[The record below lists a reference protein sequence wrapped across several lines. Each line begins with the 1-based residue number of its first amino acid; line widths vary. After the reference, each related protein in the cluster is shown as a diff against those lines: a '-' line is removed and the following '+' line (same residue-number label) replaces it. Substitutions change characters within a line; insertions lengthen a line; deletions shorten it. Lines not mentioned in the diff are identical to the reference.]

1 MILIGVCGGTASG
14 KTTLSNK
21 ISEYLTNLNFSA
33 NEISLDNY
41 YKDLSDKS
49 YEERCNVNF
58 DSPESIDI
66 ELFYQHL
73 SALKKGEDVNI
84 PIYSYKLHNRTN
96 RTKLVVSCNFLITE
110 GLFIFHEEK
119 LRKCFDLK
127 IYLDIDYKTRFNR
140 RLKRDVMERGR
151 DRDEVENRFK
161 STIDIMHHKY
171 VDKTKEYADVILKSN
186 DNFEIIEQAL
196 NSFLN
201 ELEK

>member
-1 MILIGVCGGTASG
+1 MILIGICGGTASG

-21 ISEYLTNLNFSA
+21 ISEYLKDLNFSA

-41 YKDLSDKS
+41 YKDLSDIS
-49 YEERCNVNF
+49 FEERCNVNF

-73 SALKKGEDVNI
+73 CALKKGKDVNI
-84 PIYSYKLHNRTN
+84 PIYSYKIHNRTK
-96 RTKLVVSCNFLITE
+96 RTKLVANSDFLITE
-110 GLFIFHEEK
+110 GLFIFLEER

-140 RLKRDVMERGR
+140 RLHRDVLERGR

-161 STIDIMHHKY
+161 NTIDLMHQKY
-171 VDKTKEYADVILKSN
+171 VDKTREYADVILKSN
-186 DNFEIIEQAL
+186 DNFETIEQAL

-201 ELEK
+201 EFEK

>member
-1 MILIGVCGGTASG
+1 MILIGICGGTASG

-21 ISEYLTNLNFSA
+21 ISEYLKKLNFSA
-33 NEISLDNY
+33 YEISLDNY
-41 YKDLSDKS
+41 YNDLSDIS
-49 YEERCNVNF
+49 FEERCKVNF

-73 SALKKGEDVNI
+73 CALKKGENVNI
-84 PIYSYKLHNRTN
+84 PIYSYKLHNRTK
-96 RTKLVVSCNFLITE
+96 RTKLIVSSNFLITE
-110 GLFIFHEEK
+110 GLFIFLEER
-119 LRKCFDLK
+119 LWKCFDLM

-140 RLKRDVMERGR
+140 RLDRDVLERGR

-161 STIDIMHHKY
+161 TTIDIMHHKY

-186 DNFEIIEQAL
+186 DNFEIVEQAL

-201 ELEK
+201 EFEK

>member
-1 MILIGVCGGTASG
+1 MILIGICGGTASG

-41 YKDLSDKS
+41 YKDLSEIS
-49 YEERCNVNF
+49 FEERCNVNF

-73 SALKKGEDVNI
+73 CALKKGEDVNI
-84 PIYSYKLHNRTN
+84 PIYSYKIHNRTK
-96 RTKLVVSCNFLITE
+96 RTKLVVSSNFLITE

-119 LRKCFDLK
+119 LRKCFNLK

-140 RLKRDVMERGR
+140 RLKRDVIERGR

-161 STIDIMHHKY
+161 STIEMMHHKY

>member
-1 MILIGVCGGTASG
+1 MILIGICGGTASG

-41 YKDLSDKS
+41 YKDLSHLS
-49 YEERCNVNF
+49 FEERCNVNF

-73 SALKKGEDVNI
+73 CALKKGEDVNT
-84 PIYSYKLHNRTN
+84 PIYSYNLHNRTKQ
-96 RTKLVVSCNFLITE
+96 TKLVVSSNFLITE
-110 GLFIFHEEK
+110 GLFIFLEER

-127 IYLDIDYKTRFNR
+127 IYLDIDHKTRFER
-140 RLKRDVMERGR
+140 RLHRDVLERGR
-151 DRDEVENRFK
+151 DKDEVENRFK
-161 STIDIMHHKY
+161 STIDVMHQKY

-186 DNFEIIEQAL
+186 DNFEIMEQAL

-201 ELEK
+201 GFEK

>member
-1 MILIGVCGGTASG
+1 MILIGICGGTASG

-21 ISEYLTNLNFSA
+21 ISEYLKNLNYSV
-33 NEISLDNY
+33 NDISLDNY
-41 YKDLSDKS
+41 YKDLSSISFK
-49 YEERCNVNF
+49 ERCNVNF

-73 SALKKGEDVNI
+73 CVLKKGENVNI
-84 PIYSYKLHNRTN
+84 PIYSYKLHNRTKK
-96 RTKLVVSCNFLITE
+96 TKLVAISNFLIIE

-119 LRKCFDLK
+119 LRRCFDLK
-127 IYLDIDYKTRFNR
+127 IFLDVDYKTRFNR
-140 RLKRDVMERGR
+140 RLRRDIIERGR
-151 DRDEVENRFK
+151 NKDEVENRFK
-161 STIDIMHHKY
+161 STIDVMHYKY

>member
-1 MILIGVCGGTASG
+1 MILIGICGGTASG

-21 ISEYLTNLNFSA
+21 ISEYLKDLNFSA

-41 YKDLSDKS
+41 YKDLSDIS
-49 YEERCNVNF
+49 FEERCNVNF

-73 SALKKGEDVNI
+73 CALKKGNDVKI
-84 PIYSYKLHNRTN
+84 PVYSYKIHNRTK
-96 RTKLVVSCNFLITE
+96 RTRLVANSDFLITE
-110 GLFIFHEEK
+110 GLFIFLEER

-140 RLKRDVMERGR
+140 RLHRDVLERGR
-151 DRDEVENRFK
+151 DRNEIENRFK
-161 STIDIMHHKY
+161 STIDVMHHKY
-171 VDKTKEYADVILKSN
+171 VDKTREYADVILKSN

-201 ELEK
+201 EFEK

>member
-1 MILIGVCGGTASG
+1 MILIGICGGTASG

-21 ISEYLTNLNFSA
+21 ISKYLTNLNFSA

-41 YKDLSDKS
+41 YKDLSGIS
-49 YEERCNVNF
+49 FEERCNVNF
-58 DSPESIDI
+58 DSPKSIDI

-73 SALKKGEDVNI
+73 RTLKNGESVNI
-84 PIYSYKLHNRTN
+84 PIYSYKLHNRTK
-96 RTKLVVSCNFLITE
+96 RTKLVVSSNFIISE
-110 GLFIFHEEK
+110 GLFIFYEKK

-140 RLKRDVMERGR
+140 RLQRDVLERGR
-151 DRDEVENRFK
+151 DRNEVENRFK
-161 STIDIMHHKY
+161 STIDVMHHKY

-186 DNFEIIEQAL
+186 DNFEIIEQSL

-201 ELEK
+201 EFEK